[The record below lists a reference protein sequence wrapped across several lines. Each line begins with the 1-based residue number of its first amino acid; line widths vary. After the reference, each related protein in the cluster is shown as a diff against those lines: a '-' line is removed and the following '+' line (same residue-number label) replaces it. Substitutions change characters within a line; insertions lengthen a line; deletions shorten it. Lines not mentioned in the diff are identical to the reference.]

1 MENWIQ
7 VWGGIVGAGE
17 RAPESREEGKKEK
30 RTRYRHGKSARS
42 RRGRKVI
49 VSLLKEDEEG

>member
-1 MENWIQ
+1 VENWIQ

-30 RTRYRHGKSARS
+30 RAAREIQAWQECQKSKR
-42 RRGRKVI
+42 
-49 VSLLKEDEEG
+49 EESHRVAVKGG